1 MNISVQDIA
10 RLEWANY
17 AVALPIAQATPGL
30 EVLLADDVILTSNL
44 LFPHTDVTHAC
55 LVRATAETVESLIDR
70 VIDYFKSKALPTTIF
85 ISPACT
91 PADLAE
97 RLSCRGF
104 VKNEEKEA
112 WLIFPHLSRTCVP
125 PLKAKVKV
133 KLISRAEISTFIET
147 MLIAFELPLALAP
160 FMVQLTEPSLSLT
173 GIYHYLA
180 LVDDQ
185 PVGTCSLVCYE
196 EVGVLGG
203 VGVIPTYRGSG
214 AVTNLIVR
222 AAREAQ
228 ACQVDTLLLQTASA
242 TPLERLLRLSGF
254 KKLFTRTAYTL
265 HE

>member
-1 MNISVQDIA
+1 
-10 RLEWANY
+10 
-17 AVALPIAQATPGL
+17 
-30 EVLLADDVILTSNL
+30 
-44 LFPHTDVTHAC
+44 
-55 LVRATAETVESLIDR
+55 

-91 PADLAE
+91 PVDLVE

-104 VKNEEKEA
+104 VKNEEEEA
-112 WLIFPHLSRTCVP
+112 WLIFPHLSRTSVP
-125 PLKAKVKV
+125 PLKPKVKV
-133 KLISRAEISTFIET
+133 ELISQADISTFIET
-147 MLIAFELPLALAP
+147 MLVAFELPLALAP
-160 FMVQLTEPSLSLT
+160 FMVQLTKPSLSLP

-185 PVGTCSLVCYE
+185 PVGTCSLVCYK

-203 VGVIPTYRGSG
+203 VGVIPAYRGSG

-222 AAREAQ
+222 AAGEAQ
-228 ACQVDTLLLQTASA
+228 AHQVDTLLLQTASA
-242 TPLERLLRLSGF
+242 TPLERLLRLNGF